1 MEHGENNMKIS
12 EEGKALIKKF
22 EGCELESYHCSADVI
37 TIGYGHTKGV
47 SEGDTCTQ
55 EEADQMLAD
64 DLEEFEGYVEDLID
78 VPLEQNQFDALV
90 AWTYNLGPTNL
101 KTSTLRKVLNKGA
114 YDDVAEQIKRWNKA
128 NGKVLKGL
136 VRRRNAEA
144 ELFDGNDWHVYS

>member
-1 MEHGENNMKIS
+1 MKIS
-12 EEGKALIKKF
+12 QEGIDLIKHF
-22 EGCELESYHCSADVI
+22 EGCELESYRCSANVL
-37 TIGYGHTKGV
+37 TIGCGTTKNV
-47 SEGDTCTQ
+47 VEGMKISQ
-55 EEADQMLAD
+55 HQAEELLMK
-64 DLEEFEGYVEDLID
+64 DLEEFEEYVEDLID

-144 ELFDGNDWHVYS
+144 ELFNGNDWHVYT

>member
-1 MEHGENNMKIS
+1 MKIS
-12 EEGKALIKKF
+12 QEGIDLIKHF
-22 EGCELESYHCSADVI
+22 EGCELESYRCSANVL
-37 TIGYGHTKGV
+37 TIGYGTTKNV
-47 SEGDTCTQ
+47 VEGMKISQ
-55 EEADQMLAD
+55 HQAEELLMK
-64 DLEEFEGYVEDLID
+64 DLEEFEEYVEDLID

-144 ELFDGNDWHVYS
+144 DLFNGNDWHVYT

>member
-1 MEHGENNMKIS
+1 MKIS
-12 EEGKALIKKF
+12 QEGIDLIKHF
-22 EGCELESYHCSADVI
+22 EGCELESYRCSANVL
-37 TIGYGHTKGV
+37 TIGYGTTKNV
-47 SEGDTCTQ
+47 VEGMKISQ
-55 EEADQMLAD
+55 HQAEELLMK
-64 DLEEFEGYVEDLID
+64 DLEEFEEYVEDLID

-101 KTSTLRKVLNKGA
+101 KNSSLRKILNKGA

-144 ELFDGNDWHVYS
+144 ELFDGNDWHVYT

>member
-1 MEHGENNMKIS
+1 MKIS
-12 EEGKALIKKF
+12 QEGIDLIKHF
-22 EGCELESYHCSADVI
+22 EGCELESYRCSANVL
-37 TIGYGHTKGV
+37 TIGYGTTKHV
-47 SEGDTCTQ
+47 VEGMKISQ
-55 EEADQMLAD
+55 HQAEELLMK
-64 DLEEFEGYVEDLID
+64 DLEEFEEYVEDLID

-144 ELFDGNDWHVYS
+144 ELFDGNDWHVYT

>member
-1 MEHGENNMKIS
+1 MKIS
-12 EEGKALIKKF
+12 QEGIDLIKHF
-22 EGCELESYHCSADVI
+22 EGCELESYRCSANVL
-37 TIGYGHTKGV
+37 TIGYGTTKNV
-47 SEGDTCTQ
+47 VEGMKISQ
-55 EEADQMLAD
+55 HQAEELLMK
-64 DLEEFEGYVEDLID
+64 DLEEFEEYVEDLID

-101 KTSTLRKVLNKGA
+101 KTSTLRKGLNKGA

-144 ELFDGNDWHVYS
+144 ELFNGNDWHVYT

>member
-1 MEHGENNMKIS
+1 MKIS
-12 EEGKALIKKF
+12 QEGIDLIKHF
-22 EGCELESYHCSADVI
+22 EGCELESYRCSANVL
-37 TIGYGHTKGV
+37 TIGYGTTKNV
-47 SEGDTCTQ
+47 VEGMKISQ
-55 EEADQMLAD
+55 HQAEELLMK

-101 KTSTLRKVLNKGA
+101 KNSSLRKVLNKGA

-144 ELFDGNDWHVYS
+144 ELFDGNDWHVYT

>member
-1 MEHGENNMKIS
+1 MKIS
-12 EEGKALIKKF
+12 QVGIDLIKNF
-22 EGCELESYHCSADVI
+22 EGCELESYLCSAGVL
-37 TIGYGHTKGV
+37 TIGYGTTKNVVDGMKI
-47 SEGDTCTQ
+47 TQ
-55 EEADQMLAD
+55 HQAEELLAK

-144 ELFDGNDWHVYS
+144 ELFDGNDWHVYT

>member
-1 MEHGENNMKIS
+1 MKIS
-12 EEGKALIKKF
+12 QEGIDLIKHF
-22 EGCELESYHCSADVI
+22 EGCELESYRCSANVL
-37 TIGYGHTKGV
+37 TIGYGTTKNV
-47 SEGDTCTQ
+47 VEGMKISQ
-55 EEADQMLAD
+55 HQAEELLMK
-64 DLEEFEGYVEDLID
+64 DLEEFEEYVEDLID

-114 YDDVAEQIKRWNKA
+114 YDDVAEQIKRWNKD

-144 ELFDGNDWHVYS
+144 ELFNGNDWHVYT

>member
-1 MEHGENNMKIS
+1 MKIS
-12 EEGKALIKKF
+12 QEGIDLIKHF
-22 EGCELESYHCSADVI
+22 EGCELESYRCSANVL
-37 TIGYGHTKGV
+37 TIGYGTTKNV
-47 SEGDTCTQ
+47 VEGMKISQ
-55 EEADQMLAD
+55 HQAEELLMK
-64 DLEEFEGYVEDLID
+64 DLEEFEEYVEDLID

-90 AWTYNLGPTNL
+90 AWTYNLGTTNL

-144 ELFDGNDWHVYS
+144 ELFNGNDWHVYT

>member
-1 MEHGENNMKIS
+1 MKIS
-12 EEGKALIKKF
+12 QEGIDLIKHF
-22 EGCELESYHCSADVI
+22 EGCELESYRCSANVL
-37 TIGYGHTKGV
+37 TIGYGTTKNV
-47 SEGDTCTQ
+47 VEGMKISQ
-55 EEADQMLAD
+55 HQAEELLMK
-64 DLEEFEGYVEDLID
+64 DLEEFEEYVEDLID

-128 NGKVLKGL
+128 NGKVLKGV

-144 ELFDGNDWHVYS
+144 ELFDGNDWHVYT

>member
-1 MEHGENNMKIS
+1 MKIS
-12 EEGKALIKKF
+12 QEGIDLIKHF
-22 EGCELESYHCSADVI
+22 EGCELESYRCSANVL
-37 TIGYGHTKGV
+37 TIGYGTPKNV
-47 SEGDTCTQ
+47 VEGMKISQ
-55 EEADQMLAD
+55 HQAEELLMK
-64 DLEEFEGYVEDLID
+64 DLEEFEEYVEDLID

-144 ELFDGNDWHVYS
+144 ELFDGNDWHVYT